1 MTQMADEIR
10 TLIADLYD
18 DPEDFLK
25 RPHQWFGE
33 RSPDELMVTE
43 AGQSVLLEFIR
54 GEYHRLTVE
63 ADPDFQPSPDHA
75 IDQAI
80 ARLEEQV
87 ERLRSL
93 KGSGPEIATVMGK
106 VQEVFGERGVIW
118 LVRPNRVLQATPLDL
133 IKQGKSDRVLRL
145 LVQIEHGVHP

>member
-1 MTQMADEIR
+1 
-10 TLIADLYD
+10 
-18 DPEDFLK
+18 
-25 RPHQWFGE
+25 
-33 RSPDELMVTE
+33 MVTE

-133 IKQGKSDRVLRL
+133 IKRVSRIGSSGFSYRL
-145 LVQIEHGVHP
+145 STGSIHERGDVDCGRQS